1 MYSDVEAN
9 TDEDL
14 LVFKAQLFALTGVH
28 PNRQKIV
35 VKGSNVKEWS
45 NVPIKN
51 ASKTRIRFDL
61 NKLKVINLMH
71 LFLKIISYLI
81 TL

>member
-35 VKGSNVKEWS
+35 VKGSNIKEWS
-45 NVPIKN
+45 SVPIKN
-51 ASKTRIRFDL
+51 VSLLTFKFFITDCENFFASI
-61 NKLKVINLMH
+61 
-71 LFLKIISYLI
+71 
-81 TL
+81 